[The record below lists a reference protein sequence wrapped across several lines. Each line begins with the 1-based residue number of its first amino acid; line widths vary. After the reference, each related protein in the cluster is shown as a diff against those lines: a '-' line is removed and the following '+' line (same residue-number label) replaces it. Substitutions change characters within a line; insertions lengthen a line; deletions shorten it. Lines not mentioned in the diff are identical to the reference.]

1 MGILST
7 VRDSVSASIY
17 MPDDELTV
25 YAAGIVAAHAVG
37 LADRAARIML
47 SSEQGGFGKSQALQL
62 VSYTTPNPWLISGKS
77 VSGPAIRSHLMRPE
91 RPTVILD
98 EAAKVFGKS
107 GREGSGSP
115 LYTMLCDGYGK
126 DAVVTVSANG
136 IDEESSSYCMM
147 FIGGLGTSLPE
158 DALSRT
164 IRLKMVKRPKHITL
178 TPVSARKQA
187 LEWLRDPIAGWVA
200 GNEDYIRDALSRLPS
215 VHEEL
220 VDRTGEIWGLLFAV
234 AMADDPDETE
244 RMIKAFKRLGLDKPT
259 ETHTMDERL
268 IEATL
273 NLCGDDSVIFSRDVA
288 AMASAWVEFGGK
300 TPRQV
305 AMDLAAMLGS
315 PDVVELNNV
324 RARGWRKST
333 LEFALSRF
341 TVSVPME
348 PIPDIYDEM
357 LAVPEGKDTVN
368 TQVLAN
374 TEITQVTEVSGGLAR
389 L

>member
-7 VRDSVSASIY
+7 VRDSVGASIY
-17 MPDDELTV
+17 LPDDEATV
-25 YAAGIVAAHAVG
+25 FAAGIVAAHAVH

-47 SSEQGGFGKSQALQL
+47 SSERGGFGKTQALQL
-62 VSYTTPNPWLISGKS
+62 VSFTTPNPWIISGKS

-98 EAAKVFGKS
+98 EAAKIFGKS
-107 GREGSGSP
+107 GREGQGSP
-115 LYTMLCDGYGK
+115 VYTMLCDGYAK
-126 DAVVTVSANG
+126 ESTVSVSSNG
-136 IDEESSSYCMM
+136 VDELSEAYCIM
-147 FIGGLGTSLPE
+147 FVGGLGTSLPE

-178 TPVSARKQA
+178 VPVSQRKQA

-200 GNEDYIRDALSRLPS
+200 SNEDYIRDALSRLSS
-215 VHEEL
+215 VHDEL

-234 AMADDPDETE
+234 AMADSPEETE
-244 RMIKAFKRLGLDKPT
+244 RMINAFKRLGLDKPT

-268 IEATL
+268 IGAAL
-273 NLCGDDSVIFSRDVA
+273 DLCGDNPVIFSRDV
-288 AMASAWVEFGGK
+288 MPLVSAWVEFGGK

-315 PDVVELNNV
+315 PDVVELDGV
-324 RARGWRKST
+324 RARGWRKSA

-341 TVSVPME
+341 TVSQPLP

-357 LAVPEGKDTVN
+357 LAGPVETDSRGGKSDIP
-368 TQVLAN
+368 APR
-374 TEITQVTEVSGGLAR
+374 S
-389 L
+389 